1 MNFPAHPNYVQM
13 SQNFPIIMDQT
24 DWIIHVKVCWE
35 DMASMASSK
44 PLQDKYKTQ
53 I

>member
-1 MNFPAHPNYVQM
+1 MTFPAHPNYVQL
-13 SQNFPIIMDQT
+13 SQNFPITTDQI

-44 PLQDKYKTQ
+44 LLQNKYKIQ